1 MVARA
6 RAVLQS
12 KSPGKSSDQL
22 EKAASCCSTEGCTRE
37 TWNRQP
43 GEVCCHICPKSGG
56 RMHSA
61 DCKNFGEI
69 VLPRWSDDESYSTS
83 YSYEYAS
90 DEEKRRSRKQDAT
103 QNRAS
108 EKLWKYGCDFV
119 KKRIRGNGSST
130 FSSLSCFVFLKY
142 FCSSHTHTHS
152 TFHPR
157 N

>member
-1 MVARA
+1 MRGPAQSYSRNRQARA
-6 RAVLQS
+6 RTSLRRRLLVVQ
-12 KSPGKSSDQL
+12 PRGVI
-22 EKAASCCSTEGCTRE
+22 TRE

-108 EKLWKYGCDFV
+108 EKLWKYGSDFV